1 MPERTN
7 ELGLDPL
14 MQARL
19 AAVIEWSDDVIVSKT
34 LDGIITS
41 WNPAAERLFGW
52 TAAEAIGKHIT
63 LIIPAERRAE
73 EDDVLARIRRGERVD
88 HFETVR
94 ITKDGRLVDVSITVS
109 PIRDGAGRVV
119 GASKIARDIS
129 ERRRIEVVQARLAAV
144 IEWSDDV
151 IVSKTLDGIITSWNP
166 AAERLFGWTA
176 PEAVGKHI
184 TLIIP
189 AERRAE
195 EDDVL
200 ARIRRG
206 ERVDHFETVR
216 ITKDG
221 RFVDVSI
228 TVSPIRDGAGRIVG
242 ASKIAR
248 DISERRRIEQ
258 ERVSLLARE
267 QEARQAAEAL
277 NRTKDEFLA
286 TMSHELRTP
295 LNSILGWARMLQ
307 GSQLDEAGRVRG
319 IDAIVRNAAAQG
331 RLIEDLLDLSRVV
344 TGRLRLDFGV
354 LDLRTVVDAALDTVR
369 PAANAKGLALSF
381 VTVDRP
387 GLVLGSPD
395 RLQQVMWNLLMN
407 AVKFTPGGGR
417 VEVSLRRLEQTVE
430 LTVADTGEGISQ
442 DLLPYV
448 FDPFRQG
455 DSSSTR
461 LHGGLGLGLALV
473 RELVELHGGQVRAQ
487 SAGKDL
493 GATFTVTLPLAAPA
507 TGDTMEQADHEAPE
521 AKHAGCG
528 TSRCA
533 RACRRRRCRISGAG
547 GRDATS
553 GWRRCADSTVCAS
566 GVRRG

>member
-1 MPERTN
+1 M
-7 ELGLDPL
+7 
-14 MQARL
+14 
-19 AAVIEWSDDVIVSKT
+19 
-34 LDGIITS
+34 
-41 WNPAAERLFGW
+41 
-52 TAAEAIGKHIT
+52 
-63 LIIPAERRAE
+63 
-73 EDDVLARIRRGERVD
+73 
-88 HFETVR
+88 
-94 ITKDGRLVDVSITVS
+94 
-109 PIRDGAGRVV
+109 
-119 GASKIARDIS
+119 
-129 ERRRIEVVQARLAAV
+129 
-144 IEWSDDV
+144 
-151 IVSKTLDGIITSWNP
+151 
-166 AAERLFGWTA
+166 
-176 PEAVGKHI
+176 
-184 TLIIP
+184 
-189 AERRAE
+189 
-195 EDDVL
+195 L

-369 PAANAKGLALSF
+369 PAATAKGLALSF

-448 FDPFRQG
+448 FEPFRQG

-461 LHGGLGLGLALV
+461 LHGGLGLGLALA

-521 AKHAGCG
+521 ASTPGAVLRGVRVLVVDDDAEFLELAAVMLRQVGADVRTAPSAPRAYDVVESWQPSVVLTDLAMPFEDGFMLLGALRAGLAHKHIPIIAV
-528 TSRCA
+528 TAHATAENRA
-533 RACRRRRCRISGAG
+533 RVKGAG
-547 GRDATS
+547 FDLLLGKPVDPLDLTGAITRVL
-553 GWRRCADSTVCAS
+553 RRAN
-566 GVRRG
+566 